1 MKRLPVLIAALAVVC
16 VWSEGLLSANAPRM
30 EQASVDNA
38 ALRTVMAMAG
48 QFRIVFANLLWIK
61 VDQYHHEYIAHHGDW
76 AQDTDLLPMLRMITW
91 LDPHFVQAYQV
102 AGFMFSS
109 RLHRYE
115 HARKLLEEGIRNNP
129 KSFELYEEMGMAILR
144 ARKDYREAYA
154 YLTRALSLATDEFDK
169 KRLQRFCDTV
179 RRKIEEETNPPATNP
194 QTPAHDG
201 NRGR

>member
-1 MKRLPVLIAALAVVC
+1 MKRPTGFIAALVIAC
-16 VWSEGLLSANAPRM
+16 ILSEGLLLASAPRK
-30 EQASVDNA
+30 EQASVDNT

-48 QFRIVFANLLWIK
+48 QFRVVFANLLWIK
-61 VDQYHHEYIAHHGDW
+61 VDQYHHEYIKQHADW

-102 AGFMFSS
+102 AGFMLSA

-115 HARKLLEEGIRNNP
+115 HARQLLEEGIRHNP

-169 KRLQRFCDTV
+169 KRLQRFCNTV
-179 RRKIEEETNPPATNP
+179 RRKIEEESNLPTSK
-194 QTPAHDG
+194 D
-201 NRGR
+201 